1 VVVVEDVQSVPLNQ
15 DLQTGEER
23 PMETTKRTVVIVI
36 VTIIS
41 ITLGIVLAYQFSGA
55 ASERPLY
62 TSPVTNP
69 RH

>member
-1 VVVVEDVQSVPLNQ
+1 
-15 DLQTGEER
+15 
-23 PMETTKRTVVIVI
+23 METTKRTVVIVI